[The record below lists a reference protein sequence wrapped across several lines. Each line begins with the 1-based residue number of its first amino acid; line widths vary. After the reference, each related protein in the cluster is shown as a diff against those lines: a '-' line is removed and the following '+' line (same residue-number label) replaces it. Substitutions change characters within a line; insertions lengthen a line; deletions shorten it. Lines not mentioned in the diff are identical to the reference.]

1 MRRMGFKLKKKN
13 KEKSSY
19 TTGRDK
25 FDRRNRKIK
34 IKFDKFMLE
43 MFVGYLT
50 MDSKYITR
58 ANYINMKKLFEIIDD
73 KMYETDEEQYDL
85 IQFIRALLEARVD
98 NTMTNIN
105 VIMSYCLRINNANFK
120 KFASKLEYYG
130 RIKESEIRWINRAV
144 VDRLKYAY
152 IVFYK
157 DIIYHDFERL
167 DNGEYESYEEASK
180 VIREDMTQLLAEM
193 RQSDTLN
200 NIDTFSL
207 DDNVFDTIVTDIVN
221 KLKDKSRRF
230 TTGIRA
236 LNNILSPGFLS
247 GRLYM
252 FLARTANFKSGIL
265 LSIARWFKTY
275 NFDVKPKRNP
285 NAIPTVLLITTEN
298 SVAETVAR
306 LFAMVVP
313 GEDIEELSPAE
324 VIQKLKQNGRM
335 TISSENSFDIVIKYY
350 NDREIDTNDIYG
362 IIEDIENDNREVMGL
377 IVDYIKRI
385 RASESGHG
393 DERIELKNA
402 SNELKSLAQNLD
414 IPVITAMQINR
425 AGNAIVEN
433 AMSQSKEDLAKFVGS
448 TNIAN
453 CWDLVE
459 NSDWVCIINI
469 EKHKMSGQYYLTF
482 KRTKIRYA
490 DKSGGMTYFNHPF
503 ADGDKIRLLEDV
515 CLPESLSIN
524 TLATNIGEGKKKAAK
539 RGTQTI
545 GMQDEMEA
553 LTAKELDA
561 FVTGKDIYAKR
572 D

>member
-1 MRRMGFKLKKKN
+1 MAFKLKKKKDLSN
-13 KEKSSY
+13 KN
-19 TTGRDK
+19 K
-25 FDRRNRKIK
+25 FDRRDRKIK

-50 MDSKYITR
+50 LDSKYITR
-58 ANYINMKKLFEIIDD
+58 ANYINMKKLFEIVDD
-73 KMYETDEEQYDL
+73 TIYEADEESYDL
-85 IQFIRALLEARVD
+85 IQFIRALLDARVVQMM
-98 NTMTNIN
+98 NNLN
-105 VIMSYCLRINNANFK
+105 VIMAYCLRINNDNFK
-120 KFASKLEYYG
+120 KFSEKIAYYG
-130 RIKESEIRWINRAV
+130 RIKESEIRWINKAV

-157 DIIYHDFERL
+157 DIIYEDFEKL
-167 DNGEYESYEEASK
+167 DNGEFESYEDACY

-193 RQSDTLN
+193 RRSDTLN
-200 NIDTFSL
+200 SIDSFSL
-207 DDNVFDTIVTDIVN
+207 DDTVFDTIVTDIVN
-221 KLKDKSRRF
+221 KLHDKSRRF

-236 LNNILSPGFLS
+236 LNNILSPGLLS

-275 NFDVKPKRNP
+275 NYSVKPKRNP
-285 NAIPTVLLITTEN
+285 NAIPSVVLITTEN

-313 GEDIEELSPAE
+313 GEDIEELTPAE
-324 VIQKLKQNGRM
+324 VIQKLRTEGKM
-335 TISSENSFDIVIKYY
+335 TISSENSFDIIIKYY
-350 NDREIDTNDIYG
+350 NDREIDTNDLYG

-385 RASESGHG
+385 RAAESGHG

-414 IPVITAMQINR
+414 IPVVTAMQINR
-425 AGNAIVEN
+425 AGNAIVET

-469 EKHKMSGQYYLTF
+469 EKHKMTGQYYLTF

-490 DKSGGMTYFNHPF
+490 DKSEGRTYFNHPF

-515 CLPESLSIN
+515 FLPESLSIN
-524 TLATNIGEGKKKAAK
+524 SLATDIDDKGKKSGK
-539 RGTQTI
+539 RGTRTVNI
-545 GMQDEMEA
+545 KSEMQA
-553 LTAKELDA
+553 LTDQELERFAIGTDTFDRKVA
-561 FVTGKDIYAKR
+561 
-572 D
+572 

>member
-265 LSIARWFKTY
+265 LSIDRK
-275 NFDVKPKRNP
+275 
-285 NAIPTVLLITTEN
+285 
-298 SVAETVAR
+298 SVV
-306 LFAMVVP
+306 
-313 GEDIEELSPAE
+313 
-324 VIQKLKQNGRM
+324 
-335 TISSENSFDIVIKYY
+335 
-350 NDREIDTNDIYG
+350 
-362 IIEDIENDNREVMGL
+362 
-377 IVDYIKRI
+377 
-385 RASESGHG
+385 
-393 DERIELKNA
+393 
-402 SNELKSLAQNLD
+402 
-414 IPVITAMQINR
+414 
-425 AGNAIVEN
+425 
-433 AMSQSKEDLAKFVGS
+433 
-448 TNIAN
+448 
-453 CWDLVE
+453 
-459 NSDWVCIINI
+459 
-469 EKHKMSGQYYLTF
+469 
-482 KRTKIRYA
+482 
-490 DKSGGMTYFNHPF
+490 
-503 ADGDKIRLLEDV
+503 
-515 CLPESLSIN
+515 
-524 TLATNIGEGKKKAAK
+524 
-539 RGTQTI
+539 
-545 GMQDEMEA
+545 
-553 LTAKELDA
+553 
-561 FVTGKDIYAKR
+561 
-572 D
+572 